1 MFDSLGQKHR
11 GDSNSVKCQCHGDL
25 PVTCLGSTHADIH
38 LQAWHDW
45 LHQNSYPL
53 FAGSR

>member
-1 MFDSLGQKHR
+1 MFDSLGQKHW
-11 GDSNSVKCQCHGDL
+11 GGSNFVKCQCHGDL
-25 PVTCLGSTHADIH
+25 PVTCSGSTQADVH

-45 LHQNSYPL
+45 LHQHSYPL